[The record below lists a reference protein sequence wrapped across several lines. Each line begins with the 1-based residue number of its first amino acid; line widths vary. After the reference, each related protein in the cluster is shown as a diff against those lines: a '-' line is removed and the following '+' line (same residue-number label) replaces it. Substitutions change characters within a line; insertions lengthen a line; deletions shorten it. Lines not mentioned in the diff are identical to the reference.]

1 MLFDP
6 RHATGPNATGLSQ
19 PSDGKP
25 ITVKKERKG
34 HQDIPGINKPPPGH
48 GAEWERKQRAREY
61 RVSARREKRN
71 RKADE
76 KKQRKLNATIL
87 RRMLLTKQ
95 QTRNPEKYNKNA
107 ERNRLRAIT
116 TERNAIWTGAVRQ
129 AERLA
134 AEHDPSGATFNVG
147 PVVKQED
154 GTVISVEILKR
165 REEGKA
171 RRAAEAAAKEEAA
184 ANGKINGAEPNGNL
198 AKPENYVQMELDK
211 KKRPQ
216 GMSKTQ
222 QKKLEALKPRE
233 PPQKP
238 VIPEG
243 YSIPEGEENLVALW
257 DLTDPELERRVLREK
272 RRKAASR
279 KALRVKQKSGKAERR
294 MARDEKRRVYR
305 DIKLSWKTIKEAQ
318 VHERTRLNAMEE
330 EERKRIAVE
339 IAEFE
344 RKAAMDHCISLG
356 FTLENTEGV
365 TDVKPRALGMKGM
378 VVDFDAIEPDEERA
392 GTIRLKDPAKASKT
406 KNPKRVDLGVIPGN
420 AQSFVPAA
428 RNPPTPKPT
437 NGNDENAH
445 LNAEEFIKLDVG
457 SEQQFQELNY
467 NHKIRRKLRRAFDN
481 AAIAKETL
489 VRERALAYYTSRD
502 LPIPDVL
509 KTPFKPVSAPGSRI
523 LENGTL
529 ETAKQERVRA
539 RMELAEFNKVMKVLR
554 RQAKQTALE
563 AGLRKHAE
571 VTGRIEVVR
580 TEEEREAERRREE
593 VAMIKAR
600 EVVFNN
606 GPSRI
611 LGDDYGLGG
620 GERVEVDG
628 EGDVVMGDGDG
639 GDSSDG
645 VE

>member
-1 MLFDP
+1 M
-6 RHATGPNATGLSQ
+6 
-19 PSDGKP
+19 
-25 ITVKKERKG
+25 
-34 HQDIPGINKPPPGH
+34 
-48 GAEWERKQRAREY
+48 
-61 RVSARREKRN
+61 
-71 RKADE
+71 
-76 KKQRKLNATIL
+76 
-87 RRMLLTKQ
+87 
-95 QTRNPEKYNKNA
+95 
-107 ERNRLRAIT
+107 
-116 TERNAIWTGAVRQ
+116 
-129 AERLA
+129 
-134 AEHDPSGATFNVG
+134 
-147 PVVKQED
+147 VKQED
-154 GTVISVEILKR
+154 GTVISVEILQR

-184 ANGKINGAEPNGNL
+184 ANGKINGAESNGNL

-216 GMSKTQ
+216 GISKTQ
-222 QKKLEALKPRE
+222 QRKLEAFKPRD
-233 PPQKP
+233 PPPKP
-238 VIPEG
+238 VIPEV
-243 YSIPEGEENLVALW
+243 YSIPEGEENLLALW
-257 DLTDPELERRVLREK
+257 DLTNPELERRILREK
-272 RRKAASR
+272 RRKAAAR
-279 KALRVKQKSGKAERR
+279 KALRVKQQSGKVERR

-318 VHERTRLNAMEE
+318 VHERTRLNTMEE

-344 RKAAMDHCISLG
+344 RKAAMEHCLSLG

-365 TDVKPRALGMKGM
+365 EDVKPRALGMKGM

-392 GTIRLKDPAKASKT
+392 GTIRLKDPTKASKP

-428 RNPPTPKPT
+428 RPPPRKTAD
-437 NGNDENAH
+437 GNDENAH
-445 LNAEEFIKLDVG
+445 VETEEFIKLDVG

-467 NHKIRRKLRRAFDN
+467 NHKIRRKLRRALDN
-481 AAIAKETL
+481 ADIAKEML
-489 VRERALAYYTSRD
+489 VRERAIAYYTSRD
-502 LPIPDVL
+502 LPVPDVL
-509 KTPFKPVSAPGSRI
+509 KTPYKPVSEPGSRI

-529 ETAKQERVRA
+529 ETAKQERVRT

-580 TEEEREAERRREE
+580 TEEEREAERKREE
-593 VAMIKAR
+593 VARIKAR

-611 LGDDYGLGG
+611 VGDDYGLGEG
-620 GERVEVDG
+620 VEVDG
-628 EGDVVMGDGDG
+628 EGDVVMGDGSDNE
-639 GDSSDG
+639 DSSDDSDG
-645 VE
+645 IE